1 MKFSPDIHSLCCPK
15 CRDGMEPLS
24 HEGVTIDRCTGC
36 EGLWFDGNEAD
47 HLKSVPGSDALDSGS
62 AHKGRRYNE
71 HDAINCPHCARQM
84 EKTADWRQ
92 THIWFEIC
100 REHGVFMDA
109 GEFTDLK
116 HETLL
121 DKLRSFLK
129 GHRPA

>member
-1 MKFSPDIHSLCCPK
+1 
-15 CRDGMEPLS
+15 MEPIS

-116 HETLL
+116 HETLS